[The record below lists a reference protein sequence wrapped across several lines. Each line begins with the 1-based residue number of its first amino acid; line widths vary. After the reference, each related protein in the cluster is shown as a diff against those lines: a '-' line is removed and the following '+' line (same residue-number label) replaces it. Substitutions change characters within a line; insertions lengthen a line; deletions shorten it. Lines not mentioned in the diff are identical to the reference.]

1 MIFRLQTRKLKELA
15 LKGFDVMCEIDIE
28 RLEEE
33 NRILRIELRNAEQRA
48 KTWRELYER
57 QTELLNRL
65 SDDDDCFED

>member
-1 MIFRLQTRKLKELA
+1 MA

>member
-1 MIFRLQTRKLKELA
+1 MHK
-15 LKGFDVMCEIDIE
+15 IDIE

-48 KTWRELYER
+48 RTWKELYER

-65 SDDDDCFED
+65 SDDDDCFDD

>member
-1 MIFRLQTRKLKELA
+1 MD

-33 NRILRIELRNAEQRA
+33 NRILRVELRNAEQRA
-48 KTWRELYER
+48 RTWKELYER

>member
-1 MIFRLQTRKLKELA
+1 MA

-48 KTWRELYER
+48 RTWKELYER
-57 QTELLNRL
+57 QNELLNRL
-65 SDDDDCFED
+65 SDDDNCFDD